1 VGVQADSLE
10 DRVQENEIRVA
21 TPDGPMTT
29 FFVHPDGDGPFP
41 VAILFMDGVG
51 YRDQVKQNARRF
63 AAAGYWCAGP
73 DLFPRSGDQLSFD
86 FTRMGDDAYRERLMR
101 IVASVT
107 PDGALSD
114 TVAVLDVAADDPTA
128 SDGPKVCVGY
138 CMGARIALH
147 VAASLPGEF

>member
-1 VGVQADSLE
+1 
-10 DRVQENEIRVA
+10 
-21 TPDGPMTT
+21 
-29 FFVHPDGDGPFP
+29 FP

-63 AAAGYWCAGP
+63 AAAGYWCAAP
-73 DLFPRSGDQLSFD
+73 DLFHRSGDQLSFD

-147 VAASLPGEF
+147 VAASLPGEFVAAAGIHPANLVTDEPDSPHLELANVRGELYFAFA